1 MDRILTVI
9 KRFFI
14 DRFHDQS
21 AQMAYY
27 FMLSIFPFLI
37 FAFSLVSFLP
47 VRVEDI
53 LSAIEP
59 FAPKG
64 SFHLI
69 KSNILSIFGQQQ
81 TKIASFSLLAAF
93 WIASMAVQSLVR
105 AMNDAY
111 KIVREEGFFLA
122 FGKDL
127 ILTLSLMVTLTI
139 SLLVPIGEEIGRF
152 FLATH
157 IELPPSFHKW
167 WFLSKW
173 VIGSIYLFFFFL
185 FLYKVVPSKKV
196 SIQNI
201 IPGAIFATIGWQ
213 TVSVGFSYYVSFAA
227 SYTRLYGQLGNIIV
241 LMIWFYF
248 TAAVLLIGGLLNA
261 TWIAKKAEEVPDPS
275 T

>member
-1 MDRILTVI
+1 MDSIKTII

-37 FAFSLVSFLP
+37 FALSLVSFLP
-47 VRVEDI
+47 IRVEDV

-64 SFHLI
+64 SYHLI
-69 KSNILSIFGQQQ
+69 KSNIMSILGQQQ

-105 AMNDAY
+105 AMNDAFN
-111 KIVREEGFFLA
+111 IVRREGFFLA
-122 FGKDL
+122 LGKDL
-127 ILTLSLMVTLTI
+127 ILTLSLMVTLTF
-139 SLLVPIGEEIGRF
+139 SLLVPIAEEIGRLL
-152 FLATH
+152 LATH
-157 IELPPSFHKW
+157 VQLPSSFHKW
-167 WFLSKW
+167 WLLSKW

-185 FLYKVVPSKKV
+185 FLYKVVPSTKV
-196 SIQNI
+196 SLLNV
-201 IPGAIFATIGWQ
+201 IPGAIFATVGWQ
-213 TVSVGFSYYVSFAA
+213 SVSFAFSFYVSYAA
-227 SYTRLYGQLGNIIV
+227 SYTKLYGQLGNIIV

-261 TWIAKKAEEVPDPS
+261 TWMENKLKS
-275 T
+275 R

>member
-1 MDRILTVI
+1 MDRITTII

-14 DRFHDQS
+14 ERFHDQS

-37 FAFSLVSFLP
+37 FALSIVSFLP
-47 VRVEDI
+47 IREEDV

-64 SFHLI
+64 SFYLI
-69 KSNILSIFGQQQ
+69 KSNILSIFGKQQ

-111 KIVREEGFFLA
+111 QIVRKEGFFLA

-127 ILTLSLMVTLTI
+127 ILTLSLMITLTL
-139 SLLVPIGEEIGRF
+139 SLLVPIAEEIGRV

-157 IELPPSFHKW
+157 VELPLSFYRW
-167 WFLSKW
+167 WLLSKW
-173 VIGSIYLFFFFL
+173 IIGSFYLFFFFL
-185 FLYKVVPSKKV
+185 FLYKVVPSTKV
-196 SIQNI
+196 SFKNI

-213 TVSVGFSYYVSFAA
+213 SVSIAFSYYVTFAA
-227 SYTRLYGQLGNIIV
+227 SYTKLYGQLGNIIV

-261 TWIAKKAEEVPDPS
+261 TWISKKVEDFPDL
-275 T
+275 

>member
-1 MDRILTVI
+1 MDRIMTVI

-37 FAFSLVSFLP
+37 FALSIVSFLP
-47 VRVEDI
+47 VRVEDV

-69 KSNILSIFGQQQ
+69 KSNILGIFGQQQ

-111 KIVREEGFFLA
+111 KIVRKEGFFLA

-139 SLLVPIGEEIGRF
+139 SLLVPIGEEIGRL

-167 WFLSKW
+167 WFLAKW
-173 VIGSIYLFFFFL
+173 IIGSIYLFFFFL
-185 FLYKVVPSKKV
+185 FLYKVVPSKKISV
-196 SIQNI
+196 QNI

-213 TVSVGFSYYVSFAA
+213 TVSIGFSYYVSFAA

-248 TAAVLLIGGLLNA
+248 TAAVLLIGGLVNA
-261 TWIAKKAEEVPDPS
+261 TWMAKKEK
-275 T
+275 

>member
-1 MDRILTVI
+1 MDRIRIII

-37 FAFSLVSFLP
+37 FALSLVSFLP
-47 VRVEDI
+47 IRVEDI

-69 KSNILSIFGQQQ
+69 KSNVLSIFGQQQ

-111 KIVREEGFFLA
+111 NIVRKEGFFLA

-127 ILTLSLMVTLTI
+127 ILTLSIMITLTV
-139 SLLVPIGEEIGRF
+139 SLLVPIAEELGRV
-152 FLATH
+152 FLASH
-157 IELPPSFHKW
+157 VDLPPSFHSW
-167 WFLSKW
+167 WLLSKW
-173 VIGSIYLFFFFL
+173 VIGSVYLFFFFL
-185 FLYKVVPSKKV
+185 FLYTVVPSTKV
-196 SIQNI
+196 KLQSV
-201 IPGAIFATIGWQ
+201 IPGAVFATIGWQ
-213 TVSVGFSYYVSFAA
+213 SVSIAFSYYVSYAA

-261 TWIAKKAEEVPDPS
+261 TWIIKKDK
-275 T
+275 